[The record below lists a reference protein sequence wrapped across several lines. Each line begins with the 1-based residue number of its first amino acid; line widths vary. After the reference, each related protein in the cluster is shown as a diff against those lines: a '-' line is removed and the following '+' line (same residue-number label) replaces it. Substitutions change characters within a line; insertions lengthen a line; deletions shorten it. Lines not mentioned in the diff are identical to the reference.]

1 MRTLPAAAVALPGRR
16 RFGASAV
23 GAGPAAA
30 FGAGFA
36 SAAAPAT
43 LLSVQDT
50 PLAARRIGVSWTL
63 ERQHPA
69 PAPDAALSAAPPSSG
84 APPFSAAP
92 RLSVQDTPLAPRRIG
107 VSWTLNP
114 PPHHRGSVR

>member
-30 FGAGFA
+30 
-36 SAAAPAT
+36 PAT

-50 PLAARRIGVSWTL
+50 PLAAGRIGVSWTL
-63 ERQHPA
+63 K
-69 PAPDAALSAAPPSSG
+69 
-84 APPFSAAP
+84 
-92 RLSVQDTPLAPRRIG
+92 
-107 VSWTLNP
+107 
-114 PPHHRGSVR
+114 PHHRGSVR

>member
-23 GAGPAAA
+23 GAGFAATVGAAPAPASS
-30 FGAGFA
+30 GAPA
-36 SAAAPAT
+36 STAAAAPAT

-50 PLAARRIGVSWTL
+50 PLAAG
-63 ERQHPA
+63 
-69 PAPDAALSAAPPSSG
+69 
-84 APPFSAAP
+84 
-92 RLSVQDTPLAPRRIG
+92 RIG

-114 PPHHRGSVR
+114 PPHDRGSVR